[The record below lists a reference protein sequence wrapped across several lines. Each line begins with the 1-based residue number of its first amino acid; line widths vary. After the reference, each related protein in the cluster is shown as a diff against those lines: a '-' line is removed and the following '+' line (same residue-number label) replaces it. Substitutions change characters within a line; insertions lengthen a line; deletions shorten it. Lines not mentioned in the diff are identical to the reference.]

1 MPALSRADAV
11 ELFRRAP
18 ERFLDVGAGGELAYR
33 RVGTG
38 PDVLFVHGWPV
49 NGATFRGLL
58 PFLAEHVTCHVIDLP
73 GAGWS
78 RFSPGAPLSVDG
90 HIAAVRTVVDLLGLE
105 QVAVVGHD
113 SGGLIARHA
122 MAGDPRLRAM
132 GLIDTEQSQGLN
144 WRFKAFLAARHLPAF
159 GAGFAW
165 AIGRRSLR
173 RNDLVLGGAFTDKSL
188 LDGEFDELFLAPL
201 RSDRTRRDAA
211 IQVLDTFSQ
220 EHVRALARLHEQI
233 KVPVQLVWGAG
244 DPFFPV
250 AWAREMAGTFADGR
264 IEVIEGARLFSHEE
278 KPEVVAKALLAVLA
292 G

>member
-1 MPALSRADAV
+1 
-11 ELFRRAP
+11 
-18 ERFLDVGAGGELAYR
+18 
-33 RVGTG
+33 
-38 PDVLFVHGWPV
+38 
-49 NGATFRGLL
+49 
-58 PFLAEHVTCHVIDLP
+58 VIDLP
-73 GAGWS
+73 GAGAS

-90 HIAAVRTVVDLLGLE
+90 HIAAVRTVVDLLGLD
-105 QVAVVGHD
+105 QVAAVGHD

-122 MAGDPRLRAM
+122 LAGDPRLRAM
-132 GLIDTEQSQGLN
+132 GLIDTEQSQGLS

-165 AIGRRSLR
+165 ALGRRTLR
-173 RNDLVLGGAFTDKSL
+173 RNDLVLGGAFADKSL

-211 IQVLDTFSQ
+211 ITVLDSFRQ
-220 EHVRALARLHEQI
+220 EHVHALGQLHGRI
-233 KVPVQLVWGAG
+233 KVPVQLVWGAD

-250 AWAREMAGTFADGR
+250 AWAREMVGTFPDGR

-278 KPEVVAKALLAVLA
+278 KPEAVSKALLAVLA

>member
-11 ELFRRAP
+11 ELFRQAP
-18 ERFLDVGAGGELAYR
+18 DRYLDVGACGELAYR

-38 PDVLFVHGWPV
+38 PDVLFIHGWPV
-49 NGATFRGLL
+49 SGATFRGLL
-58 PFLAEHVTCHVIDLP
+58 PFLADHVTCHVIDLP
-73 GAGWS
+73 GAGRS

-90 HIAAVRTVVDLLGLE
+90 HIAAVRTVVDLLGFD
-105 QVAVVGHD
+105 QVAAVGHD

-122 MAGDPRLRAM
+122 LAGDPRLRAM
-132 GLIDTEQSQGLN
+132 GLIDTEQSQGVN

-159 GAGFAW
+159 GAGFGW
-165 AIGRRSLR
+165 ALGRRSLR
-173 RNDLVLGGAFTDKSL
+173 RNDLVLGGAFADKNL

-211 IQVLDTFSQ
+211 IQVLDSFTQ
-220 EHVRALARLHEQI
+220 QHIRALGPLHERI
-233 KVPVQLVWGAG
+233 KVPVQLVWGAD

-250 AWAREMAGTFADGR
+250 AWAREMVSTFADGR

-278 KPEVVAKALLAVLA
+278 KPEAVAEALLPVLA

>member
-11 ELFRRAP
+11 ELFRREP
-18 ERFLDVGAGGELAYR
+18 ERYLDAGAVGELAYR
-33 RVGTG
+33 RVGDG

-49 NGATFRGLL
+49 SGGTFRGLL
-58 PFLAEHVTCHVIDLP
+58 PYLADEVTCHVIDLP

-78 RFSPGAPLSVDG
+78 RFSPDAPLSVEG
-90 HIAAVRTVVDLLGLE
+90 HITAVRTAVDLLGLD

-132 GLIDTEQSQGLN
+132 GLIDTEQSQGLS
-144 WRFKAFLAARHLPAF
+144 WLFKAFLAARHLPAF

-165 AIGRRSLR
+165 ALGQRRIRRS
-173 RNDLVLGGAFTDKSL
+173 DLVLGGAFADKSL

-201 RSDRTRRDAA
+201 RTDRARRDAA
-211 IQVLDTFSQ
+211 LKVLDSFSQ
-220 EHVRALARLHEQI
+220 DHVRALAGLHEQI

-278 KPEVVAKALLAVLA
+278 KPEAVAKALLPVLA

>member
-11 ELFRRAP
+11 ELFRREP
-18 ERFLDVGAGGELAYR
+18 DRYLDAGATGELAYR
-33 RVGTG
+33 RVGEG

-49 NGATFRGLL
+49 SGATFRGLL
-58 PFLAEHVTCHVIDLP
+58 PHLADQVTCHVIDLP

-90 HIAAVRTVVDLLGLE
+90 HIAAVRTAVDLLGLE
-105 QVAVVGHD
+105 QLAVVGHD

-132 GLIDTEQSQGLN
+132 GLIDTEQSQGLS
-144 WRFKAFLAARHLPAF
+144 WLFKAFLAARHLPAF
-159 GAGFAW
+159 GASFAW
-165 AIGRRSLR
+165 TLGRRALR
-173 RNDLVLGGAFTDKSL
+173 RSDLVLGGAFADKSL

-201 RSDRTRRDAA
+201 RTDRARRDAA
-211 IQVLDTFSQ
+211 IRVLDSFSKD
-220 EHVRALARLHEQI
+220 HVRALAGLHEQI

-250 AWAREMAGTFADGR
+250 AWAREMVGTFADGR

-278 KPEVVAKALLAVLA
+278 KPEAVAKALLPVLA